1 MPFVLDASIAACW
14 ALTDE
19 DHRTAA
25 LALKRIQS
33 DQALAPGLLWFEVRN
48 ILIVNERRRRITP
61 RETARF
67 LEFLSKLRLLLD
79 GSPEESH
86 ALQLARVHGITFY
99 DASYLELALRERLPL
114 ATLDREL
121 ARAAQA
127 EGVLLLGG

>member
-25 LALKRIQS
+25 LALTRIQS